1 MEQIKIIRYKG
12 YKIEII
18 SEETALVVCKKCKG
32 KYIPYF
38 TEEGCKTCI
47 DNLEAK
53 VSTEEEH
60 ILWDEE
66 IREQTIKEE
75 AL

>member
-1 MEQIKIIRYKG
+1 MKKIKTIRYKG

-18 SEETALVVCKKCKG
+18 SEQTALVVCKKCKG

-38 TEEGCKTCI
+38 GEDGCKTCI
-47 DNLEAK
+47 DNLESR

-60 ILWDEE
+60 YLWDEKT
-66 IREQTIKEE
+66 REQAIKEE
-75 AL
+75 TL